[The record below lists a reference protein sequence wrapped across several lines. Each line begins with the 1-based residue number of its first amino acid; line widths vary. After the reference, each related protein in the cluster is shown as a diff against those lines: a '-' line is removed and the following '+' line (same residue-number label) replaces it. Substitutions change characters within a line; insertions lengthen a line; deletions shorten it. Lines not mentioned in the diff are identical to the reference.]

1 MSNDLAFKS
10 LGLCDYQETLDAM
23 KSHLGSEQFHDE
35 IWFVEHP
42 PVFTLGTA
50 ADKSHILNAKNIPI
64 IQTDRGGEVTY
75 HGPGQLVIYFMLDI
89 KRLELGPKSLVQSI
103 QNFTKNLLNE
113 FSIESNFI
121 AGAPGVYVEDKK
133 IASIGL
139 RISKGKSYHGI
150 SINVDMDLDACK
162 INFVTF
168 NSIAFC
174 HAVGALLCVPYTVG
188 WPGVSRD
195 TALILLRHGAL
206 AEVGWEISD
215 TLERAY
221 NGLFVEGGTASS
233 PLPLCLMLFFHHF
246 TACGL
251 VIPFNLWYA

>member
-10 LGLCDYQETLDAM
+10 LGLCDYQESLDAM
-23 KSHLGSEQFHDE
+23 RSQLGSEQFHDE

-121 AGAPGVYVEDKK
+121 DGAPGVYVEDKK

-150 SINVDMDLDACK
+150 SINVDMDLEPFSN
-162 INFVTF
+162 INPCGYEGLEVVQIKDFKENT
-168 NSIAFC
+168 SIKEVEQLAIK
-174 HAVGALLCVPYTVG
+174 HLG
-188 WPGVSRD
+188 
-195 TALILLRHGAL
+195 LI
-206 AEVGWEISD
+206 
-215 TLERAY
+215 
-221 NGLFVEGGTASS
+221 F
-233 PLPLCLMLFFHHF
+233 
-246 TACGL
+246 
-251 VIPFNLWYA
+251 

>member
-1 MSNDLAFKS
+1 VSNDLAFKS

-23 KSHLGSEQFHDE
+23 RSHLGSEQFHDE

-121 AGAPGVYVEDKK
+121 DGAPGVYVEDKK

-150 SINVDMDLDACK
+150 SINVDMDLEPFSNINPCGYEGLEVAQIKDFKEK
-162 INFVTF
+162 ITIKEVEQLA
-168 NSIAFC
+168 IK
-174 HAVGALLCVPYTVG
+174 HLG
-188 WPGVSRD
+188 
-195 TALILLRHGAL
+195 LI
-206 AEVGWEISD
+206 
-215 TLERAY
+215 
-221 NGLFVEGGTASS
+221 F
-233 PLPLCLMLFFHHF
+233 
-246 TACGL
+246 
-251 VIPFNLWYA
+251 